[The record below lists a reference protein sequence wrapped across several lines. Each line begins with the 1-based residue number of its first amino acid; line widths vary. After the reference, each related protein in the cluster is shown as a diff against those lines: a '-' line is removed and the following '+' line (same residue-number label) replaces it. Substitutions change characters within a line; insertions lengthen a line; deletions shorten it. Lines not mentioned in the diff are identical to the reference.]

1 MALSILDVVIS
12 YLYLFYCMVESIVI
26 RLIPIKYRSKD
37 IAGQIALVTGAGG
50 GIGRLLALG
59 LANLGCKV
67 VCWDVAKQGTQFFFL
82 LFFYIIG
89 VALLKGLTF
98 MLLFVANEETA
109 RLIKRSNGEVYAY
122 HVDLSKRED
131 VYRVAELVKKEVGK
145 VSCL

>member
-1 MALSILDVVIS
+1 M
-12 YLYLFYCMVESIVI
+12 
-26 RLIPIKYRSKD
+26 
-37 IAGQIALVTGAGG
+37 
-50 GIGRLLALG
+50 
-59 LANLGCKV
+59 
-67 VCWDVAKQGTQFFFL
+67 FFFL
-82 LFFYIIG
+82 LLFYIIG

-98 MLLFVANEETA
+98 MLFVANEETA